1 MAEEQDQDSKTAEPT
16 EKRIA
21 DAIEKGNV
29 PLAREVMLAGSLAAI
44 IATLLLIA
52 GWSVIRLTLTLRE
65 AFVMSG
71 GVRLED
77 REAAAIF
84 LVRLAGDVA
93 LAVLPVMAV
102 VAAGTVIAA
111 LMQNVPSIAGERITP
126 RLSRISPLAGW
137 KRLFGKPGLVEFA
150 KAVLKL
156 LAAAVILWFVLKR
169 DLSRFAEAL
178 TTDPTLLPSLL
189 LDLAVSTLLPLL
201 GLSLLIAIGDL
212 IWARLRWRNEL
223 RMTHHEVRQEMKE
236 AEGDPLIK
244 ARIRTIARQRFSKRM
259 LENLPRASM
268 VITNPT
274 HYAVAL
280 RYVRE
285 EGGAPVVVAKGV
297 DHLALKIRE
306 IATEHEVP
314 LVENR
319 PLARGLYEQVEV
331 DQQIP
336 PEFYRAVA
344 EIIHYLNSRG
354 RLPRHGPER

>member
-1 MAEEQDQDSKTAEPT
+1 MAEEQDEESKTAEPT

-21 DAIEKGNV
+21 DAVEKGNV
-29 PLAREVMLAGSLAAI
+29 PLAREAMLAGSLAAI
-44 IATLLLIA
+44 IATLLLFG
-52 GWSVIRLTLTLRE
+52 GWSVMRLTVTLRE
-65 AFVMSG
+65 TLTTAG
-71 GVRLED
+71 GITLED

-93 LAVLPVMAV
+93 LAVLPIMAV
-102 VAAGTVIAA
+102 VAGGTVVTA
-111 LMQNVPSIAGERITP
+111 LIQNVPSMAEERITP
-126 RLSRISPLAGW
+126 RLSRISPFAGW
-137 KRLFGKPGLVEFA
+137 KRLFGKAGLVEFA

-156 LAAAVILWFVLKR
+156 TAAAAILWFVLRR
-169 DLSRFAEAL
+169 DISRFAAAL
-178 TTDPTLLPSLL
+178 TTEPGLLPSLL
-189 LDLAVSTLLPLL
+189 LELAVSTLLPLL
-201 GLSLLIAIGDL
+201 GLALLIALGDL

-306 IATEHEVP
+306 LATEHDVP

-319 PLARGLYEQVEV
+319 PLARGLYDQVDVE
-331 DQQIP
+331 QQIP

-354 RLPRHGPER
+354 RLRRHGRDR

>member
-1 MAEEQDQDSKTAEPT
+1 MAEDQDQDSKTAEPT

-29 PLAREVMLAGSLAAI
+29 PLAREAMLAGSLVAI
-44 IATLLLIA
+44 AATLLLLG
-52 GWSVIRLTLTLRE
+52 GWSVMRLTVTLRE
-65 AFVMSG
+65 ALATAG
-71 GVRLED
+71 GIRLED

-84 LVRLAGDVA
+84 LVRLAGGVS

-102 VAAGTVIAA
+102 VAAGTVLAA
-111 LMQNVPSIAGERITP
+111 LMQNVPSMAEERITP

-137 KRLFGKPGLVEFA
+137 KRLFGKAGFVEFG
-150 KAVLKL
+150 KSVLKL
-156 LAAAVILWFVLKR
+156 AAAAAILWFVLKR
-169 DLSRFAEAL
+169 DLPRFAAAL
-178 TTDPTLLPSLL
+178 STDPALLPPLL
-189 LDLAVSTLLPLL
+189 QELAVRTLLPLL
-201 GLSLLIAIGDL
+201 GLSLLIALGDL
-212 IWARLRWRNEL
+212 VWARLRWRNEL

-244 ARIRTIARQRFSKRM
+244 ARIRTIARQRSSRRM

-285 EGGAPVVVAKGV
+285 EGGAPMVVAKGV

-306 IATEHEVP
+306 LATEHDVP

-319 PLARGLYEQVEV
+319 PLARALYEHVEV

-354 RLPRHGPER
+354 RLPRHKPGS

>member
-44 IATLLLIA
+44 VATLLLFA
-52 GWSVIRLTLTLRE
+52 GWSVMRLTVTLRE
-65 AFVMSG
+65 ALIMAG
-71 GVRLED
+71 GIRLED

-84 LVRLAGDVA
+84 LVRLAGDIA
-93 LAVLPVMAV
+93 LAVLPVMALV
-102 VAAGTVIAA
+102 ASGTIVAAMT
-111 LMQNVPSIAGERITP
+111 QNVPSIAEERITP

-137 KRLFGKPGLVEFA
+137 KRLFGKAGFVEFA

-156 LAAAVILWFVLKR
+156 LAAAAILWFVLRR
-169 DLSRFAEAL
+169 DLSRFAAAL
-178 TTDPTLLPSLL
+178 TTEPALLPSLL
-189 LDLAVSTLLPLL
+189 LELAVSTLLPLL
-201 GLSLLIAIGDL
+201 GLSLLIATADL
-212 IWARLRWRNEL
+212 VWARLRWRNEL

-244 ARIRTIARQRFSKRM
+244 ARIRNIARQRSSKRM

-285 EGGAPVVVAKGV
+285 DGGAPVVVAKGV
-297 DHLALKIRE
+297 DHLALKIKA
-306 IATEHEVP
+306 IATEHDLP

-319 PLARGLYEQVEV
+319 PLARGLYDQVEV

-354 RLPRHGPER
+354 RLPRHKPNR